1 MIQNFLFPS
10 KFQEDVMYVVNF
22 INMEVGE
29 LSTLNMDKLVKYSMD
44 GDTYVFPYRVYNE
57 EIQSSSI
64 KQWNDNKQAIFHCIF
79 SRNSNGFV
87 RQKHIQCLL
96 GMDIPDLSIPY
107 VLKVCDEYII
117 EILKIVYDYFKLHDS
132 RKIERISIQ
141 NKYLMDK
148 SYSRMVSYWN
158 EYYRKQFPNFKNYI
172 GYKLFTE
179 CLGFV
184 RE

>member
-22 INMEVGE
+22 INMEVGG
-29 LSTLNMDKLVKYSMD
+29 LSTLNMNQFVKYSMD
-44 GDTYVFPYRVYNE
+44 GDVYIFPYRVYNE
-57 EIQSSSI
+57 EIQNSSI
-64 KQWNDNKQAIFHCIF
+64 KQWDANKQAIFHCIF

-87 RQKHIQCLL
+87 RQKHIQGLL
-96 GMDIPDLSIPY
+96 EMDIPDLSIPY
-107 VLKVCDEYII
+107 ILKICDEYII
-117 EILKIVYDYFKLHDS
+117 EILKIVYDYLELHNNQ
-132 RKIERISIQ
+132 KIKKICMQ

-148 SYSRMVSYWN
+148 SYSRMISYWN
-158 EYYRKQFPNFKNYI
+158 EYYREQFPNLKNYI
-172 GYKLFTE
+172 GYKLFTK